1 MKNYKFLLKPIFFI
15 FNLVFATWLV
25 IYIERIEP
33 SDLGR
38 YKRLFE
44 HKDSRPESVPQYD
57 KYYLKKLADDY
68 KSGVLDSEA
77 FDIQLEKF
85 IDESRKKKVADKK

>member
-1 MKNYKFLLKPIFFI
+1 
-15 FNLVFATWLV
+15 V

-44 HKDSRPESVPQYD
+44 HRDSRPKNIPQYD

-68 KSGVLDSEA
+68 KSGKLDDEA
-77 FDIQLEKF
+77 FEIQLEKF
-85 IDESRKKKVADKK
+85 IDESRNRTVETAGK